1 MICVEVYIMAI
12 SEAKKASD
20 RRHMGKLAQLNIKPY
35 KDEAEQIKQAAADA
49 GQSTQGYI
57 LDAVRQ
63 RMQGS
68 ASDDGQR
75 VHISIGYGTIDAVR
89 LDGESR
95 EQAARRI
102 LSDALRGK

>member
-1 MICVEVYIMAI
+1 MAQVR
-12 SEAKKASD
+12 EAKKKAVQRYQSKCD
-20 RRHMGKLAQLNIKPY
+20 AIMLRPPISEGETIR
-35 KDEAEQIKQAAADA
+35 AAAVQA